1 MKEREAGS
9 RSGDI
14 TTRSDA
20 QQWQSGY
27 WWRCRHLHVPVIVW
41 IVASVLGGAAIG
53 SALEPDAEGD
63 KAPTTTEVVVEQEA
77 VVDARAHAND
87 AACVPVADDV
97 DCVGTDADVD
107 TDVDGTS
114 YRAEPGR
121 RRPRQHRLR
130 LTTPNPGSVCL
141 R

>member
-1 MKEREAGS
+1 MEEREAGS

-14 TTRSDA
+14 TTRSGA

-77 VVDARAHAND
+77 VVDCDANY
-87 AACVPVADDV
+87 AACVPVAGDV
-97 DCVGTDADVD
+97 DCVGTHADVD
-107 TDVDGTS
+107 PDVDGTS
-114 YRAEPGR
+114 YRAEPVEIVGDDIYALDAD
-121 RRPRQHRLR
+121 HD
-130 LTTPNPGSVCL
+130 GIGCD
-141 R
+141 